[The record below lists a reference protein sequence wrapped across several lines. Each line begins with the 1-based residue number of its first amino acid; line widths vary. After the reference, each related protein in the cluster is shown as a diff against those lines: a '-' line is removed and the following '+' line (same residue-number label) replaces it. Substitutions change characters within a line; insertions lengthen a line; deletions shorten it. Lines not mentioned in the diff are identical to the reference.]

1 MGIVWSPKIKCTS
14 LYALPLLH
22 LKLKREV
29 IWLDSLLF
37 LFLFAVILQIGLL
50 HSEPPSVQVRL
61 LLVWLVLILSMLLG
75 LPRLF
80 YQEWSS
86 GILTYY
92 QVVSRD
98 LTSRMNW
105 YLLIWWMSFTLPLL
119 VAIPVILWLLSIP
132 VSFIGIVMA
141 LWLTA
146 SPALLGVGAIGS
158 ALTLGL
164 NSNAL
169 LICVLVLP
177 LYLPLMIVGAKLL
190 LLATLG
196 LDLSGPMYLLMAMSL
211 LAVLFCPFAI
221 RGALRCHL

>member
-1 MGIVWSPKIKCTS
+1 MSWFNRYLLS
-14 LYALPLLH
+14 LLS
-22 LKLKREV
+22 LKLKRETV
-29 IWLDSLLF
+29 WLDSILF
-37 LFLFAVILQIGLL
+37 LFLFAIILQIGLI
-50 HSEPPSVQVRL
+50 HSEPSTLHVRL
-61 LLVWLVLILSMLLG
+61 LLVWLVVMLSLLLG

-98 LTSRMNW
+98 LGARITI
-105 YLLIWWMSFTLPLL
+105 YLLAWWLSFTLPLL
-119 VAIPVILWLLSIP
+119 LAIPIVLWLLSIP
-132 VSFIGIVMA
+132 TEFIGIVMA
-141 LWLTA
+141 LWLVA

-158 ALTLGL
+158 SLTLGL

-196 LDLSGPMYLLMAMSL
+196 LDYSGPLYLLAAMSL
-211 LAVLFCPFAI
+211 LALLFCPFAI

>member
-1 MGIVWSPKIKCTS
+1 MSCYKSYV
-14 LYALPLLH
+14 LPLLG

-29 IWLDSLLF
+29 VWLDSLLF
-37 LFLFAVILQIGLL
+37 LFLFAITLQIGLI

-61 LLVWLVLILSMLLG
+61 LLVWLVLTLSILLG

-80 YQEWSS
+80 HQEWSS

-98 LTSRMNW
+98 LAPRINW
-105 YLLIWWMSFTLPLL
+105 YLLVWWLSFTLPLL
-119 VAIPVILWLLSIP
+119 LAIPALLWLLSIP
-132 VSFIGIVMA
+132 GEFIGIVVA

-169 LICVLVLP
+169 LICVLILP

-196 LDLSGPMYLLMAMSL
+196 LDFSGPLYLLAAMSL